1 MAIFPKKNSFCN
13 CFGDK
18 LPDLEKNKQVNN
30 YFLERRKYH
39 NFVISKSPPEN
50 LIAEKEKIYKL
61 KPLGY
66 LYLDIQGILKSHVPK
81 SGW

>member
-1 MAIFPKKNSFCN
+1 MYSKKFSLSVTFCECIFTVIKKQPLF
-13 CFGDK
+13 
-18 LPDLEKNKQVNN
+18 DLAKA
-30 YFLERRKYH
+30 Y
-39 NFVISKSPPEN
+39 VICVCAPPEN

-66 LYLDIQGILKSHVPK
+66 LYLDIQGILKSQVPK

>member
-1 MAIFPKKNSFCN
+1 MVAPRGLGGGKDLKST
-13 CFGDK
+13 K
-18 LPDLEKNKQVNN
+18 QHYALP
-30 YFLERRKYH
+30 
-39 NFVISKSPPEN
+39 PPEN

-61 KPLGY
+61 IAFGY